1 MTDESEHGGGRI
13 PPMPVPVPTPGVS
26 QDGFVW
32 TKWAKVVRV
41 AASLSPEDGDI
52 LYRTCVDADV
62 GAATYPDEPRGFGD
76 AGAGLRRL
84 AAAGLVTRLADGGY
98 WPGRHGAAAAAR
110 SAQPVLDTLARLLR
124 TGTAELMEESW
135 FRVEPAALAAAAR
148 TAGCGWPRQ
157 VFDELV
163 GFLVEDG
170 WLERRGDALWRFT
183 KRMMADRGPAPGP
196 DCPLPPPSPAPG
208 GLRSLFADADATG
221 ESGARRET
229 ARRAARAGGFDADH
243 QAVLGTLAAATELR
257 GRVAAVTLKVL
268 AALAGM
274 SVDRVRRILRNL
286 EAAGLIW
293 RTRPGG
299 RGPVVSLY
307 EVLCLEPEPRM
318 PVDEWLAGLK
328 PEVSEGELAVM
339 RRVAALEDP
348 VKRVASVRLRRLA
361 RDLGCDRTTVAG
373 RLRRLVERGHL
384 RIVHRGGPG
393 RNDATRIVLR
403 VPAAEKGG

>member
-1 MTDESEHGGGRI
+1 MTDESKRGGGRI
-13 PPMPVPVPTPGVS
+13 PPMPAPVPTPGVS

-32 TKWAKVVRV
+32 TEWGKAVR
-41 AASLSPEDGDI
+41 AAVSLSPEDAGI
-52 LYRTCVDADV
+52 LHRACVDADL

-124 TGTAELMEESW
+124 ADTAELIGESW
-135 FRVEPAALAAAAR
+135 FRVEPAALTAAAR

-183 KRMMADRGPAPGP
+183 KRMMAERGPAPGP
-196 DCPLPPPSPAPG
+196 DWPLPPPSPAPG

-221 ESGARRET
+221 EAGACRET

-243 QAVLGTLAAATELR
+243 QAVLGTLAAAAEPR

-268 AALAGM
+268 AEVAGV

-286 EAAGLIW
+286 EAAGLVW
-293 RTRPGG
+293 RTHPGG
-299 RGPVVSLY
+299 RGPDVSLY
-307 EVLCLEPEPRM
+307 KMLCLPEARM
-318 PVDEWLAGLK
+318 PVDEWLAGLT
-328 PEVSEGELAVM
+328 PEVSEDELAVV
-339 RRVAALEDP
+339 RTVAALEDP

-361 RDLGCDRTTVAG
+361 GDLGCDRTTVAG